1 MPKLSRQGEYPL
13 KSEENEDLV
22 AIRSDMDYS
31 RKFQTLRPVLV
42 DRSGQRYLDFLK
54 ALKPSYVRV
63 WADIALGY
71 AALLATALATAIAP
85 RYGCPPWIATLGG
98 ALAVGFWV
106 AYLQLFIHEGA
117 HFNLAQGRETSDLL
131 CDLLIAWMVGT
142 SVQSYR
148 PFHFQHHR
156 ALGQKDDSEMSYFF
170 PLNLLFILKSL
181 FGLRSIEVLSKR
193 RTSAGKAR
201 TTRETF
207 LLLIGLSIHGT
218 IVGAS
223 FWFGFYTL
231 GFAWILG
238 IGMIFPF
245 LGALRQLLEHRDP
258 NADPHID
265 YFEQDHG
272 AYTRVFGPS
281 VFSSL
286 FGAAGFDRH
295 LLHHWEPQ
303 VSYTNLHQ
311 LEAYLLDTDIAPII
325 EMRRSSYIKTFLG
338 LLRADVIVTR
348 NKTQ

>member
-1 MPKLSRQGEYPL
+1 L
-13 KSEENEDLV
+13 KSEGNEDLI
-22 AIRSDMDYS
+22 AIQSGMDYS
-31 RKFQTLRPVLV
+31 RKFQALRPIIV

-54 ALKPSYVRV
+54 TLKPSYVRV
-63 WADIALGY
+63 WTDIALGY
-71 AALLATALATAIAP
+71 VALIATALATAIAP
-85 RYGCPPWIATLGG
+85 RYGCPPWIATLSG

-117 HFNLAQGRETSDLL
+117 HFNLAQSKENSDLL
-131 CDLLIAWMVGT
+131 CNVLIAWMIGT

-170 PLNLLFILKSL
+170 PLNLLFISKSV

-193 RTSAGKAR
+193 RTTSKKAR
-201 TTRETF
+201 TIRETY
-207 LLLIGLSIHGT
+207 LLLIGTFVHAT
-218 IVGAS
+218 IIGAS
-223 FWFGFYTL
+223 FWLGFPTL
-231 GFAWILG
+231 SFAWILG

-258 NADPHID
+258 DANPHIN

-272 AYTRVFGPS
+272 AYTRIFGPS

-303 VSYTNLHQ
+303 VSYTNLYQ
-311 LEAYLLDTDIAPII
+311 LEAYLLDTEIAPII
-325 EMRRSSYIKTFLG
+325 EMRRSSYTKTFVG
-338 LLRADVIVTR
+338 LFRPEVIVNR
-348 NKTQ
+348 SKTQ

>member
-1 MPKLSRQGEYPL
+1 M
-13 KSEENEDLV
+13 KSEGSEELT

-31 RKFQTLRPVLV
+31 RKFQTLRPVIV
-42 DRSGQRYLDFLK
+42 NRSGQRYLDLLK
-54 ALKPSYVRV
+54 TLKPSYVRV

-71 AALLATALATAIAP
+71 AALIATALVTAIAP

-98 ALAVGFWV
+98 AMAIGFWV

-117 HFNLAQGRETSDLL
+117 HFNLAQNRENSDLL

-142 SVQSYR
+142 SVKSYR

-170 PLNLLFILKSL
+170 PLNLLFIFKSL

-193 RTSAGKAR
+193 RTSTGKAR

-207 LLLIGLSIHGT
+207 LLLIGILVHAT

-223 FWFGFYTL
+223 FWFGFPTL
-231 GFAWILG
+231 GLAWIVG

-258 NADPHID
+258 DAEPHID

-272 AYTRVFGPS
+272 AYTRIFGPS

-311 LEAYLLDTDIAPII
+311 LETYLLDTEIASII
-325 EMRRSSYIKTFLG
+325 EMRRSGYMETFLG
-338 LLRADVIVTR
+338 LLRTNVIVKR
-348 NKTQ
+348 NKIQ

>member
-1 MPKLSRQGEYPL
+1 M

-54 ALKPSYVRV
+54 TLKPSYVRV

-98 ALAVGFWV
+98 ALAIGFWV

-117 HFNLAQGRETSDLL
+117 HFNLAQRRETSDLL

-156 ALGQKDDSEMSYFF
+156 VLGQKDDSEMSYFF
-170 PLNLLFILKSL
+170 PLNLLFIFKSL

-193 RTSAGKAR
+193 RASAGKAR

-223 FWFGFYTL
+223 FWFGFYAL

-325 EMRRSSYIKTFLG
+325 EMRRSSYITTFLG